1 MKSIARHGRNN
12 TIDAFRG
19 IAILGVLL
27 FHYLVRWAP
36 PWYGINLY
44 GYRRVYPDALVLG
57 ALGVYLFFVISGL
70 VITMTVLRSGS
81 ALEFVVRRFARLYP
95 AFLVGICLTLAVTG
109 ISAIPAFK
117 VSFGDVVANL
127 TMNALAF
134 HRHYVDG
141 AYWSLAIEIKFYALV
156 AVAFAL
162 LRERFWIAIAGVAA
176 LGFAAFAFGI
186 TKQILLAPY
195 APFFLAGM
203 AVWFWLFEER
213 RLPALV
219 LGCESLVLYAAYRH
233 KFELPHISPWLPH
246 LCLGLSVAALVTL
259 LAMARNIRMGPLS
272 AIGRMSYSLY
282 LIHQN
287 IGVIIIASLTAIGL
301 SDIPAFLMAT
311 GICLAAAALM
321 FRFVE
326 QPAQHA
332 IMSAYRQLSIRP
344 KDSRGAAEPQRSTGA
359 ALSVSSP
366 AKQ

>member
-1 MKSIARHGRNN
+1 MKSISRNGRND

-27 FHYLVRWAP
+27 FHYSVLWAP
-36 PWYGINLY
+36 PWYGTNLY
-44 GYRRVYPDALVLG
+44 GYGRVYPDVLVLG
-57 ALGVYLFFVISGL
+57 AVGVYLFFVISGL
-70 VITMTVLRSGS
+70 VITMTVLRSMSG
-81 ALEFVVRRFARLYP
+81 LEFVVRRFARLYP
-95 AFLVGICLTLAVTG
+95 AFLVGICLTLLVAG

-127 TMNALAF
+127 TMNATAF

-156 AVAFAL
+156 AVAYVL
-162 LRERFWIAIAGVAA
+162 LRDRFWMAIAGVAA
-176 LGFAAFAFGI
+176 LGFVLFEFGI

-195 APFFLAGM
+195 GPLFLAGM
-203 AVWFWLFEER
+203 AVWFWLFEKR

-219 LGCESLVLYAAYRH
+219 LACEALVLYVSYRH
-233 KFELPHISPWLPH
+233 KFELARVSPWLSH
-246 LCLGLSVAALVTL
+246 LCLCLSVATLVTL
-259 LAMARNIRMGPLS
+259 LALARNIRMGPLA

-311 GICLAAAALM
+311 GICFTAAALM

-326 QPAQHA
+326 QPAQRV
-332 IMSAYRQLSIRP
+332 IMSAYRRVSLAPASFRTGF
-344 KDSRGAAEPQRSTGA
+344 SRRGTEPRRAPDTAQ
-359 ALSVSSP
+359 
-366 AKQ
+366 